1 MNSEDKL
8 VHVEIF
14 LHIPIYEERND
25 YVSLIISGFLEYE
38 VLFFLAGLTF
48 FIAELLLL
56 ARTNL
61 HLTSEKKIEIRT

>member
-1 MNSEDKL
+1 MNSEEKL

-25 YVSLIISGFLEYE
+25 YVSLIISGFLEYK
-38 VLFFLAGLTF
+38 VLFFAGLIF

-56 ARTNL
+56 TGTNL
-61 HLTSEKKIEIRT
+61 HLT

>member
-25 YVSLIISGFLEYE
+25 YVSLIISGFLEYK
-38 VLFFLAGLTF
+38 VLFFAGLTF

-56 ARTNL
+56 AGTNL
-61 HLTSEKKIEIRT
+61 HLT